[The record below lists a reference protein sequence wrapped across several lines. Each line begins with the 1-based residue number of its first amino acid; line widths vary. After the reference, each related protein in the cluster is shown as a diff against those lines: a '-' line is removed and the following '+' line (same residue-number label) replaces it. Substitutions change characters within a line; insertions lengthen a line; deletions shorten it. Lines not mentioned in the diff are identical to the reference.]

1 MQSQIQPRQTFIS
14 ILIALVASVA
24 FSSKAIMVKIAY
36 VYLVNASTLISLR
49 MLFFIPFFMGLI
61 LWVNYKSRSM
71 KINFADIR

>member
-1 MQSQIQPRQTFIS
+1 ME
-14 ILIALVASVA
+14 LVASVA

-61 LWVNYKSRSM
+61 LSANYKSRSM

>member
-24 FSSKAIMVKIAY
+24 FSSKAIMVKIGY
-36 VYLVNASTLISLR
+36 VYLVNASKLIALR
-49 MLFFIPFFMGLI
+49 MLFSIPFFMGLI
-61 LWVNYKSRSM
+61 LSANCKSRSM